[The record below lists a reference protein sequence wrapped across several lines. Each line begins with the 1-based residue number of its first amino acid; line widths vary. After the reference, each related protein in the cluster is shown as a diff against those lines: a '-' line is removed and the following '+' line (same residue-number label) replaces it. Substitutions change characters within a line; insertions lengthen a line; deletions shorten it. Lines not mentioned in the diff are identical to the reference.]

1 MAEPLSDAELEKLGL
16 APVVEQEEED
26 SVFGNIADWFSSVFQ
41 AENQAQDAAQDAE
54 MMFSTPEQIAEM
66 DNLGLSPVSTPEMDD
81 ADEKSTFED
90 IASGVASGLL
100 GIPQGIG
107 ELGGSV
113 IDLIFDTDTSRSV
126 TETFEEI
133 RQSADI
139 DPEGTAG
146 EIAEALAQFA
156 IPGLGA
162 AGLVSKFSKAS
173 KLAAVGGPA
182 SARALLKASA
192 SGQAALRAE
201 MIKQTPAWTA
211 RLQQVGAAAAA
222 DAVVAT
228 DGVTTLGDFFEGGPT
243 QSDRTVGLE
252 GREEAMRRI
261 KNKLKLGA
269 ESATIVGALPLAGEA
284 LATTGGLA
292 AKGIAEVGE
301 ITGASKLAQRGIE
314 RTGRFFDQAQFS
326 ENELMQKL
334 NETVFRHFRSRGNLP
349 MKAYQSRV
357 ETIGDVSAEMEFASR
372 NIHQMT
378 KIMDKNIKP
387 KLFRASR
394 STDDELVSNK
404 VYNLVE
410 SAMANET
417 IQHGKLG
424 NISVRENLEKLIGE
438 ELTAG
443 GYKGSTEW
451 VTELADATRLARGHI
466 DSLSDKFLGMP
477 GLAKKLEDTI
487 RENMGSYL
495 TRVYRAH
502 TDKNWAKHVMQKRP
516 ELVKEAKDFLQQQ
529 AAKNQKTLSEEELQH
544 LVEDILGVRPG
555 KVTGSVDESVLSVL
569 KGAGITQKRQNVPEV
584 IRNLMGEIKDPRSH
598 YAYTVSKMSN
608 YLADQKFF
616 REMVEDGLQKGY
628 VFNSADEVPR
638 NLRDQFV
645 EASAYVKQ
653 GEDPMTRFGS
663 MANKYVRKD
672 IMEEVN
678 RTSMLYN
685 QDRGMFA
692 SLYASTFLPL
702 KGMSQYAKTVLSPIT
717 QVRNF
722 NTATFF
728 AMAQGNVGRGANVM
742 QSLNTVLDAIRK
754 KPASAKLEYYQEM
767 QRLGIVNTNVQVE
780 EMRRLIDEEL
790 ALGDPSLLSA
800 SKLFGNLD
808 FGRNTLANRIRK
820 IPGVNL
826 AQDVYQGTD
835 DLWKI
840 YNFEFEKTK
849 YMQAGLDEAA
859 AKAKAADVVR
869 NTVPNYSAVPNIIKE
884 ARKLPVGNFISFP
897 AEILR
902 TGYNT
907 LKYAIDDLASDDA
920 AIRAIGARR
929 LMGLT
934 AVTGGISASV
944 QYGAEQLTGVNQEEM
959 DAIQRYFSPS
969 WQKNSVL
976 IPTGRKENGNITY
989 IDFSYLN
996 PYDYLRR
1003 PAEAVKNAWVTG
1015 DIKDQ
1020 GLAETAFKAGVDSIG
1035 ELIKPFVEPSIMTE
1049 KIASA
1054 MTGTNPEGRKVWR
1067 EGDTLGDKMGKSFL
1081 YMLDGTMPPFIPLD
1095 VSGAP
1100 ETFARGDFAHAGRLS
1115 TAAYAALSDDEK
1127 DQYDYRGRQYQLEA
1141 EMLRLFTGVTEQ
1153 ETNIKQS
1160 LKYTGFEHSK
1170 NLAEA
1175 TNVFTGAMTRGG
1187 YFTDEEAETA
1197 FRTAN
1202 EMRFRSFAEMH
1213 ERVKAAELLGA
1224 SRSEV
1229 IRYLKTAK
1237 VGDIPRILSGKFKP
1251 YFPGKESIK
1260 RINSLPEKGPKNRL
1274 NLTGLR
1280 SIYNE
1285 YMNKPLVVETPAEEP
1300 VQVVPVE
1307 PVTTA
1312 PRQPAA
1318 PAQTAPVTQPQASI
1332 TAPASQGIA
1341 SMQMSQRP
1349 YTPAEME
1356 ALGLDPLERA
1366 IKERQQ
1372 MGTA

>member
-1 MAEPLSDAELEKLGL
+1 MAELSEEELLALGYTPEEIAAAKPKDTSFFDDVANWFASFGQSEDEAADIRSSQEEKLSADQLQAMGYT
-16 APVVEQEEED
+16 QEEITA
-26 SVFGNIADWFSSVFQ
+26 SL
-41 AENQAQDAAQDAE
+41 NQKSE
-54 MMFSTPEQIAEM
+54 S
-66 DNLGLSPVSTPEMDD
+66 
-81 ADEKSTFED
+81 DEKSTFED

-100 GIPQGIG
+100 AIPQGIG

-162 AGLVSKFSKAS
+162 AGLVSKVSKAS
-173 KLAAVGGPA
+173 KLAQLGGPA

-192 SGQAALRAE
+192 GGQAALRAE

-211 RLQQVGAAAAA
+211 RLQQMGAAAAA

-243 QSDRTVGLE
+243 ETDKSIGLQ

-261 KNKLKLGA
+261 KNKLMVGA

-284 LATTGGLA
+284 VAGVGGLT
-292 AKGIAEVGE
+292 AKGIAEAGE
-301 ITGASKLAQRGIE
+301 LTGASKALKKGLQT
-314 RTGRFFDQAQFS
+314 TGRFFDNAQFS
-326 ENELMQKL
+326 ESELMRKL
-334 NETVFRHFRSRGNLP
+334 NDNVFRHFRSRGNLP
-349 MKAYQSRV
+349 IQAYNSRV
-357 ETIGDVSAEMEFASR
+357 ETIGDVSAEMELASR

-378 KIMDKNIKP
+378 RIMEKNVKP

-394 STDDELVSNK
+394 ATDDELVSNK

-424 NISVRENLEKLIGE
+424 NISVRDNLETLISD
-438 ELTAG
+438 ELTKG
-443 GYKGSTEW
+443 GYKGKTDW
-451 VTELADATRLARGHI
+451 IGELADSTRKARSHI
-466 DSLSDKFLGMP
+466 DDLSERFLGMP

-487 RENMGSYL
+487 RENMGSYM

-502 TDKNWAKHVMQKRP
+502 TDKNWAKHVMEKRP
-516 ELVKEAKDFLQQQ
+516 QLVKEAKDFLQQQ
-529 AAKNQKTLSEEELQH
+529 ASKNGKTLSDEELTH
-544 LVEDILGVRPG
+544 VVEDILGVRPG

-608 YLADQKFF
+608 YLADRRFF
-616 REMVEDGLQKGY
+616 SEMTKDGLQKGY
-628 VFNSADEVPR
+628 VFNSIDDIPR
-638 NLRDQFV
+638 SMRNQFS
-645 EASAYVKQ
+645 EAQAFVKQ
-653 GEDPMTRFGS
+653 GEDPVTRFGDL
-663 MANKYVRKD
+663 ANKWVRTD
-672 IMEEVN
+672 VMQELN
-678 RTSMLYN
+678 RTSRLYD

-692 SLYASTFLPL
+692 SLYAGTFLPL

-742 QSLNTVLDAIRK
+742 QSLDTVLDAIRK
-754 KPASAKLEYYQEM
+754 KPQSAKLEYYREM

-826 AQDVYQGTD
+826 AQDMYQGTD

-849 YMQAGLDEAA
+849 YMKAGLSEEA
-859 AKAKAADVVR
+859 AKAKAADIVR

-907 LKYAIDDLASDDA
+907 LKYAVDELASDSA

-934 AVTGGISASV
+934 AVTAGISTSV
-944 QYGAEQLTGVNQEEM
+944 KYGAEMMTDVSEEEM
-959 DAIQRYFSPS
+959 DAIKRYFSPE

-976 IPTGRKENGNITY
+976 VPTGRKENGNITY
-989 IDFSYLN
+989 IDFSYMN
-996 PYDYLRR
+996 PYDYLQR
-1003 PAEAVKNAWVTG
+1003 PLEAVRNAWIDGTIRDAG
-1015 DIKDQ
+1015 FGEKLFKSGIDAT
-1020 GLAETAFKAGVDSIG
+1020 AEF
-1035 ELIKPFVEPSIMTE
+1035 IKPFVEPSIMTE
-1049 KIASA
+1049 KISSA
-1054 MTGTNPEGRKVWR
+1054 FTGTNPEGRKIWR
-1067 EGDTLGDKMGKSFL
+1067 EGDSTGDKMGKSFL
-1081 YMLDGTMPPFIPLD
+1081 YMLDGVMPPFMPLD
-1095 VSGAP
+1095 LTGTP

-1115 TAAYAALSDDEK
+1115 VAAMAALSDDEK
-1127 DQYDYRGRQYQLEA
+1127 EKFDYRGRKYELEA
-1141 EMLRLFTGVTEQ
+1141 ELLRLVTGITEQ
-1153 ETNIKQS
+1153 ETNVKQS
-1160 LKYTGFEHSK
+1160 LKYAGFEHSR
-1170 NLAEA
+1170 NLADA
-1175 TNVFTGAMTRGG
+1175 TNVFTGALTRGG
-1187 YFTDEEAETA
+1187 YFTNDEAETA
-1197 FRTAN
+1197 YRTAN
-1202 EMRFRSFAEMH
+1202 DMRYRSFVDMH
-1213 ERVKAAELLGA
+1213 ERVKAAQLLGK
-1224 SRSEV
+1224 SRTE
-1229 IRYLKTAK
+1229 IIKALKTAK
-1237 VGDIPRILSGKFKP
+1237 VGDIPNIIRGTFVP
-1251 YFPGKESIK
+1251 YFPGTESIQ
-1260 RINSLPEKGPKNRL
+1260 RINAVTEEGVRNRL
-1274 NLTGLR
+1274 PVQRLR
-1280 SIYNE
+1280 SVYRE
-1285 YMNKPLVVETPAEEP
+1285 LLNKPLRVETPEEEP
-1300 VQVVPVE
+1300 VQVVPTP

-1312 PRQPAA
+1312 PRQPAQQPSA
-1318 PAQTAPVTQPQASI
+1318 PVAQTSV

-1349 YTPAEME
+1349 YTPAEMS
-1356 ALGLDPLERA
+1356 ALGLSPLEQA
-1366 IKERQQ
+1366 IKEKQQ
-1372 MGTA
+1372 IGVA